1 MVVTTMLGVKV
12 PMAVDPKI
20 TGGDLKDLVSQ
31 KAEVPRQFRLGFK
44 SDKLA
49 SKRTLTYAGI
59 TDGAEIWMSKTES
72 PANRSGHVQALGRTA
87 RGVQNGSI
95 KHAIAKAGGELE
107 RAIDTR
113 ADGIETKLKEN
124 KELAEATGK
133 DVSDALHILRGGEV
147 PKVDGMTDLD
157 RMKQLRNVKHG
168 ANQELTDIMERERLR
183 KRQNKDADR
192 EATIEDAMVVEGGMQ
207 TAFRD
212 ATTRAELT
220 QKKKQMLKAFALH
233 DKRLRL
239 EEEGPPEK
247 KPRKG
252 SKAWKDAEAAKAL
265 ADALAAKAAV
275 ESADEESADKDVVA
289 PAAKEH
295 AAEVTAL
302 EEQTNAELAAI
313 ERGEFEC

>member
-1 MVVTTMLGVKV
+1 MSGSVVNVVVTTMLGVKV

-192 EATIEDAMVVEGGMQ
+192 DAVNDDAMVVEGGAQ

-212 ATTRAELT
+212 VTTREELA
-220 QKKKQMLKAFALH
+220 QKKKQMLRAFAH
-233 DKRLRL
+233 QDKRMRL
-239 EEEGPPEK
+239 AEEGPLAEK
-247 KPRKG
+247 KPSRN
-252 SKAWKDAEAAKAL
+252 SKAWKAAKA
-265 ADALAAKAAV
+265 AEELAAKANEEAQTGSSSV
-275 ESADEESADKDVVA
+275 EGDAMDPEVAALDDE
-289 PAAKEH
+289 
-295 AAEVTAL
+295 
-302 EEQTNAELAAI
+302 TNARLAAI
-313 ERGEFEC
+313 ERGEFER